1 MMIRYAALAAGTSL
15 DQLVRLRSPRP
26 RRLAHPVLIGAGLVA
41 SGAAL
46 ALVHIAGVDMRTWLA
61 PGQSG
66 LVPGLLETYAAQDTP
81 PEAR

>member
-15 DQLVRLRSPRP
+15 DQLVRLRSPRR
-26 RRLAHPVLIGAGLVA
+26 RRLAGPALIGAGLVA
-41 SGAAL
+41 SGTAL
-46 ALVHIAGVDMRTWLA
+46 ALVHIVGVDMRTWLA

-66 LVPGLLETYAAQDTP
+66 LVAGLLETYTAQDSQ

>member
-1 MMIRYAALAAGTSL
+1 MIRYAALAAGSSL
-15 DQLVRLRSPRP
+15 DQLVRLRSPR
-26 RRLAHPVLIGAGLVA
+26 RRLARPVLIGAGLVA

>member
-1 MMIRYAALAAGTSL
+1 MIRYAALAAGTSL
-15 DQLVRLRSPRP
+15 DQRMRLRSPR
-26 RRLAHPVLIGAGLVA
+26 RLARPVLIGAGLVA

-66 LVPGLLETYAAQDTP
+66 FVPSLLETYAAQDTP
-81 PEAR
+81 PEAP

>member
-1 MMIRYAALAAGTSL
+1 MIRHAALAASTSL
-15 DQLVRLRSPRP
+15 DQLVRLGSRRR
-26 RRLAHPVLIGAGLVA
+26 RRLARPVLIGAGLVA

-46 ALVHIAGVDMRTWLA
+46 ALVHVVGVDMRTWLA

-66 LVPGLLETYAAQDTP
+66 LVPGLLETYAVTDTP

>member
-1 MMIRYAALAAGTSL
+1 MIRYAALAAGTGL
-15 DQLVRLRSPRP
+15 DRLVRLGSPHR
-26 RRLAHPVLIGAGLVA
+26 RRLAHPALIGAGLVV

-46 ALVHIAGVDMRTWLA
+46 ALVHLAGVDVRTWLA

-66 LVPGLLETYAAQDTP
+66 LMPGLLEAYAPQDTQ

>member
-1 MMIRYAALAAGTSL
+1 MIRYAALAAGTSL
-15 DQLVRLRSPRP
+15 DQLVRLCAP
-26 RRLAHPVLIGAGLVA
+26 RRHRFARPALIGAGLVA

-46 ALVHIAGVDMRTWLA
+46 ALVHVAGVDMRTWLA

-66 LVPGLLETYAAQDTP
+66 LVPGLLETYAARDMP

>member
-1 MMIRYAALAAGTSL
+1 MIRYAALAAGTSL
-15 DQLVRLRSPRP
+15 DQLVRLRSH
-26 RRLAHPVLIGAGLVA
+26 RRLAHPVLIGVGLVA

-46 ALVHIAGVDMRTWLA
+46 ALVHMAGVDMRTWLA

-66 LVPGLLETYAAQDTP
+66 LVPGLLETYAAPDTP

>member
-1 MMIRYAALAAGTSL
+1 MIRYAALAAGTSL
-15 DQLVRLRSPRP
+15 DQLVRRRSH
-26 RRLAHPVLIGAGLVA
+26 RRLTLIGAGLVA
-41 SGAAL
+41 SGTAL
-46 ALVHIAGVDMRTWLA
+46 ALVHIAGMDVRTWFA

>member
-1 MMIRYAALAAGTSL
+1 MIRYAALAAGTGL
-15 DQLVRLRSPRP
+15 DQLVRLQSR
-26 RRLAHPVLIGAGLVA
+26 RRLAHPVLIGAGLVVG
-41 SGAAL
+41 GAAL

-66 LVPGLLETYAAQDTP
+66 LVPGLLETYVVRET

>member
-1 MMIRYAALAAGTSL
+1 MMIRHAALAAGTSL
-15 DQLVRLRSPRP
+15 DQLVRLRPR
-26 RRLAHPVLIGAGLVA
+26 RRLAHPLLIGAGLVA

-46 ALVHIAGVDMRTWLA
+46 ALVHVVGVDMRTWLA

>member
-1 MMIRYAALAAGTSL
+1 MIRYAALAAGTSL
-15 DQLVRLRSPRP
+15 DQLVRLRSPGRH
-26 RRLAHPVLIGAGLVA
+26 RLAGPVLIGAGLVA

-46 ALVHIAGVDMRTWLA
+46 ALVHIAGVDMRTWIA

-66 LVPGLLETYAAQDTP
+66 LVPGLLETYAAPDTP